1 MGISIKRVSRRINV
15 LLIFFVTFALFTLS
29 AVAIAS
35 AVTAQSSFTPRLTAP
50 ESDNEYYYSDMNVFY
65 KYGYPMPNCTAYAYG
80 RAYEILGEEPRL
92 SWNSAERWFTDN
104 EISKAYKTGTT
115 PKLGAVACWS
125 YDGGGHV
132 AVVEKITDDEITFS
146 NSGYGYKNFY
156 LTTAK
161 LSDKNPGQDN
171 WTFQG
176 YIYIGEFESGDIEP
190 PTEETEKQYIITS
203 TNGVN
208 LRDKPSTDG
217 EKLTAIPKN
226 VIITVTETT
235 ASQGYTWGKTQYNG
249 FTGWCVL
256 DFAEKISGEP
266 TEPTTQPTT
275 ESATETT
282 EETEPTTEFEPS
294 TDEQNTNNI
303 LYGDTNS
310 DGRLSITDATLIQY
324 MLADRVVFS
333 EKQMLCADFNRSS
346 RVDVADVTAIQK
358 TLAQ

>member
-1 MGISIKRVSRRINV
+1 MGISFKRVSRRIKTS
-15 LLIFFVTFALFTLS
+15 LIFFVVYALFTLS

-35 AVTAQSSFTPRLTAP
+35 AVKAQTSFTPRLTAP
-50 ESDNEYYYSDMNVFY
+50 ESDNKYYYSDINVFY
-65 KYGYPMPNCTAYAYG
+65 KYGYPMPNCTAYAFG
-80 RAYEILGEEPRL
+80 RAYEILGKEPQL
-92 SWNSAERWFTDN
+92 SHNAAGRWFTDN
-104 EISKAYKTGTT
+104 AESKAYKTGTT

-132 AVVEKITDDEITFS
+132 AVVEKITEDEITFS

-176 YIYIGEFESGDIEP
+176 YIYIGEFESSNIEP
-190 PTEETEKQYIITS
+190 PTEEIGEQYIITS

-226 VIITVTETT
+226 VVITVTETV
-235 ASQGYTWGKTQYNG
+235 AAQDYTWGKTQYGG

-256 DFAEKISGEP
+256 DFTEKISDEP
-266 TEPTTQPTT
+266 TEPATEPSTQPV
-275 ESATETT
+275 
-282 EETEPTTEFEPS
+282 TEPTTEVEPS
-294 TDEQNTNNI
+294 TNGQNTDNI
-303 LYGDTNS
+303 LYGDTNL
-310 DGRLSITDATLIQY
+310 DGRLSISDATLIQY

-333 EKQMLCADFNRSS
+333 EKQMLCADFNRNS

-358 TLAQ
+358 ALAQ

>member
-1 MGISIKRVSRRINV
+1 MGNSFKRVSRRIKA

-35 AVTAQSSFTPRLTAP
+35 AVTAQSSFAPRLTAP
-50 ESDNEYYYSDMNVFY
+50 ESDNEYYYSDINVFY

-80 RAYEILGEEPRL
+80 RAYEILGEEPKL

-156 LTTAK
+156 LTTEK
-161 LSDKNPGQDN
+161 LSDKNPRQDN

-176 YIYIGEFESGDIEP
+176 YIYIGEFESGNIEP
-190 PTEETEKQYIITS
+190 PTEETGKQYIITA

-235 ASQGYTWGKTQYNG
+235 DSQGYTWGKTQYNG

-256 DFAEKISGEP
+256 DFAENISDEP
-266 TEPTTQPTT
+266 TEPTTQPITDVQ
-275 ESATETT
+275 
-282 EETEPTTEFEPS
+282 PS
-294 TDEQNTNNI
+294 TNEQNTENI
-303 LYGDTNS
+303 IYGDTNS